1 MEVMGLKEAEY
12 IAELIQTK
20 KNPLLCIP
28 AGSSTECVFS
38 ALVKLYEEGKVSFKD
53 VKFVGLDE
61 WYDYDRYEGTCRWM
75 LDNALFKHIDVK
87 EKICVSLTPILKTE
101 KKNVQKW
108 RSLSKIMV
116 VLTACFWVW
125 E

>member
-1 MEVMGLKEAEY
+1 
-12 IAELIQTK
+12 
-20 KNPLLCIP
+20 
-28 AGSSTECVFS
+28 
-38 ALVKLYEEGKVSFKD
+38 
-53 VKFVGLDE
+53 
-61 WYDYDRYEGTCRWM
+61 M

-87 EKICVSLTPILKTE
+87 EEICVSLTPILKTE

-125 E
+125 EYGHLALNESGCDIHSRAHSCSLAEVHKDLTVSDLTVIIMAGLLIQI

>member
-1 MEVMGLKEAEY
+1 MNGVAATDMKEPADGCLIMHCLNILMLK
-12 IAELIQTK
+12 K
-20 KNPLLCIP
+20 
-28 AGSSTECVFS
+28 
-38 ALVKLYEEGKVSFKD
+38 
-53 VKFVGLDE
+53 
-61 WYDYDRYEGTCRWM
+61 
-75 LDNALFKHIDVK
+75 
-87 EKICVSLTPILKTE
+87 KICVSLTSILKTE

>member
-1 MEVMGLKEAEY
+1 
-12 IAELIQTK
+12 
-20 KNPLLCIP
+20 
-28 AGSSTECVFS
+28 
-38 ALVKLYEEGKVSFKD
+38 
-53 VKFVGLDE
+53 
-61 WYDYDRYEGTCRWM
+61 M

-87 EKICVSLTPILKTE
+87 EENMRFFNSNPE
-101 KKNVQKW
+101 DREKNVLKW